1 MNGNV
6 CKQKPKSFSLKS
18 INEIFK
24 IFYFYA
30 KLVFDNKNEQIK
42 ESQRNIKQTQIKQK
56 EKIEKLEKEI
66 SVINKRISRF
76 QNKLDNSE
84 FEDELLEILLR
95 NIKSSE
101 DRCNELNIEL
111 SKLKI
116 DYEIQ
121 NEKFNRTLLE
131 MTYYDVKEQINNWFF
146 NMNIEEQRNELIR
159 IIKACKLVNHYLII
173 DTGKIVFLFDI
184 NQRYVFDMKLLDNL
198 NKDEVYR
205 EHFVELK
212 RKREAR
218 KFNDK
223 LIHDVKLDRDKE
235 IRMRMFQYLIRE
247 YDITYDI
254 SEHTNLISFV
264 PLTGIMSLEIENFEK
279 EQ

>member
-84 FEDELLEILLR
+84 FENELLEILLR

-111 SKLKI
+111 SKTKI

-121 NEKFNRTLLE
+121 NEKFNRTLHE

-159 IIKACKLVNHYLII
+159 IIKACKLFNHYLII

-184 NQRYVFDMKLLDNL
+184 AQHYVFDMKLLDNL

-235 IRMRMFQYLIRE
+235 IRKRVFKYLTKE
-247 YDITYDI
+247 YHIIYDI
-254 SEHTNLISFV
+254 SEHTNFISFV
-264 PLTGIMSLEIENFEK
+264 SLTGLMTFELEK
-279 EQ
+279 EINTP